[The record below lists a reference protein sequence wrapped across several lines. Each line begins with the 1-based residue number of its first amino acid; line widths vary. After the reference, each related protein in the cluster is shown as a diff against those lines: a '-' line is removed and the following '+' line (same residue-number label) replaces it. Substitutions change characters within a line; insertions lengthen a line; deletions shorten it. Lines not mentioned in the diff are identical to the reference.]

1 MLFQN
6 LCSQGDTEESPVIS
20 QENIFLNLYIFQYFS
35 FSWTV
40 QEKKKKLQKKKSNFV
55 EIFNI

>member
-40 QEKKKKLQKKKSNFV
+40 QEKKKTSKEKK
-55 EIFNI
+55 